1 MKTLRFARK
10 IHIQALAVILSLAI
24 PFPSVAQGLE
34 SEASMG
40 REIPST
46 ILNPVQLSNLEPS
59 AILQLPTDNLN
70 LPPENTTLSTEA
82 KLNPIVAQNIQAL
95 QINVEQKSQ
104 NSVPARVEF
113 LSIPPASAN
122 TTGQKSRAG
131 ESSINEKSSILLS
144 KRIGGLL
151 KGIKKNLEWNKTN
164 VDSNPDPKKDEPQE
178 IKAEINSS
186 STKPAELAPFVPVS
200 KKVGELQEL
209 ARKNPSEAWA
219 KATAILND
227 SSDNSFV
234 VKSAALDILETA
246 PVAVYFPVLINLLQE
261 TDQRL
266 LEREMIKVLGKPEA
280 VIMTNHPH
288 IRGSPLISR
297 QLGIPL
303 YIPDIKEV
311 EEDEAI
317 SNMFIDLYNM
327 KHGIQ
332 YGGSTNLPFGM
343 KAYKIPGR
351 HEFAL
356 IFGDFMI
363 VGDSAYGVNGKLN
376 FYPSGIWPDETG
388 SKSKATSDALIPLI
402 KKTGAR
408 GLLSGHN
415 EDITSGLQEML

>member
-1 MKTLRFARK
+1 MFE
-10 IHIQALAVILSLAI
+10 
-24 PFPSVAQGLE
+24 PVAKNIFRWG
-34 SEASMG
+34 
-40 REIPST
+40 T
-46 ILNPVQLSNLEPS
+46 I
-59 AILQLPTDNLN
+59 D
-70 LPPENTTLSTEA
+70 
-82 KLNPIVAQNIQAL
+82 
-95 QINVEQKSQ
+95 
-104 NSVPARVEF
+104 
-113 LSIPPASAN
+113 
-122 TTGQKSRAG
+122 G
-131 ESSINEKSSILLS
+131 ESGIMMYSHL
-144 KRIGGLL
+144 LL
-151 KGIKKNLEWNKTN
+151 KEG
-164 VDSNPDPKKDEPQE
+164 
-178 IKAEINSS
+178 KAVLI
-186 STKPAELAPFVPVS
+186 
-200 KKVGELQEL
+200 
-209 ARKNPSEAWA
+209 
-219 KATAILND
+219 D
-227 SSDNSFV
+227 
-234 VKSAALDILETA
+234 
-246 PVAVYFPVLINLLQE
+246 PVAMPGLYK
-261 TDQRL
+261 
-266 LEREMIKVLGKPEA
+266 MIKVLGKPEA